1 MCEGELLVKEIN
13 DKSYRGE
20 CHVSIESEWDWEAE
34 TIIKLVG
41 REVTTEVEIR

>member
-1 MCEGELLVKEIN
+1 MCEGELLVKEIGE
-13 DKSYRGE
+13 KSYRRE
-20 CHVSIESEWDWEAE
+20 CHVGIKGEGDWEAE